1 MNPMDEAE
9 AELGCEPGEL
19 AGTFPPSIHRAI
31 DDHRYNPAAF
41 CGKCGGPC
49 DMGAEA

>member
-19 AGTFPPSIHRAI
+19 AATFPRSILDAI
-31 DDHRYNPAAF
+31 EPVDED
-41 CGKCGGPC
+41 
-49 DMGAEA
+49 EASA